1 MRTVARDEIVEHITQ
16 IELGGVTAAERQ
28 RQLEVMCRENW
39 SEHPAWLSLTRDVR
53 RELEDRELQHP
64 ASSPR
69 YDAVLLMWLRTRYR
83 LTVNDFLRDRA
94 RALGIEVDEVV
105 GEEPAAQV
113 CPCCGYATLDERG
126 AYNICHV
133 CWWEDDGTDNDDA
146 DKVYGGPNSD
156 VSLTQGRAN
165 FLAHGTSDPRRDDL
179 LPLHDPPERYRRVRT
194 FVLSTDRREVSEPKQ
209 GWTSRVFVLAPA
221 N

>member
-94 RALGIEVDEVV
+94 RALGI
-105 GEEPAAQV
+105 
-113 CPCCGYATLDERG
+113 
-126 AYNICHV
+126 
-133 CWWEDDGTDNDDA
+133 
-146 DKVYGGPNSD
+146 
-156 VSLTQGRAN
+156 
-165 FLAHGTSDPRRDDL
+165 
-179 LPLHDPPERYRRVRT
+179 
-194 FVLSTDRREVSEPKQ
+194 
-209 GWTSRVFVLAPA
+209 
-221 N
+221 